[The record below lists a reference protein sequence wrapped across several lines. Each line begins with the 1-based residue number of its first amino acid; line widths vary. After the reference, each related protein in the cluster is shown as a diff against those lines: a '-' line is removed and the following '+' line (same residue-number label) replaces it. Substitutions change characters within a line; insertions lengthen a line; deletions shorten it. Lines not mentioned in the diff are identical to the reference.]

1 MGWVWRALI
10 AALLLGST
18 VAVVPGIETY
28 ASSGLQADGSDVLS
42 PASNDDCPNSNPRKQ
57 KKCHYNNQDNID
69 DNVSGAMDVSTTQ
82 SGNGVVWSSDS
93 IGSSVSNGELTVD
106 LGRSADK
113 PVFNV
118 PFQITVTGN
127 GAPISYIEYWV
138 DSPNPAGDDIGAL
151 GRQHQ
156 DCGGAQ
162 PCTLA
167 QTVVAR
173 NNGWYQLHA
182 MVVDTSGRV
191 AGTNWQFLAS
201 ENARN

>member
-1 MGWVWRALI
+1 L
-10 AALLLGST
+10 
-18 VAVVPGIETY
+18 
-28 ASSGLQADGSDVLS
+28 
-42 PASNDDCPNSNPRKQ
+42 NDDCPNSNPRKQ

-69 DNVSGAMDVSTTQ
+69 DNVSS
-82 SGNGVVWSSDS
+82 SVWSTDS
-93 IGSSVSNGELTVD
+93 TGANVSNGSVTID
-106 LGRSADK
+106 LWRSAEK
-113 PVFNV
+113 PVWNV
-118 PFQITVTGN
+118 PFQISVTGN

-162 PCTLA
+162 PCVLS

-173 NNGWYQLHA
+173 NNNWYVLHA
-182 MVVDTSGRV
+182 LVVDTSGNQV
-191 AGTNWQFLAS
+191 GTDWQFLAS